1 MALVVNSNP
10 TAMNA
15 LGNLN
20 RTNRGLTDTFS
31 NISSGLRINNAADDS
46 AGLAVAENLEA
57 EQMSL
62 RQAQRNTNDGISVI
76 QTAEGATNEVS
87 DILKRMR
94 ELAVQSS
101 SETLHN
107 NERSYIQDEFQQL
120 SDEVDRIS
128 HVTEFNGIALANGA
142 AGLTGSNQMNVQV
155 GIHNSSDDRIA
166 IALGD
171 LRASTL
177 GVADSGGTGE
187 ISLNTVGSAQAAI
200 TQLDAAIDT
209 VNKYRSQYGSVQ
221 NRLESALNNL
231 EVYTENVAS
240 SESRIRDA
248 DFAHETAEM
257 SKFQVMQQAGVAIL
271 GQANGLS
278 QGALRLI

>member
-20 RTNRGLTDTFS
+20 RTNRGLTSTFE

-76 QTAEGATNEVS
+76 QTAEGATNEVG

-101 SETLHN
+101 SETLAN
-107 NERSYIQDEFQQL
+107 TERAYIQDEFEQL
-120 SDEVDRIS
+120 TAEVDRIAQ
-128 HVTEFNGIALANGA
+128 VTEFNGINLANSG
-142 AGLTGSNQMNVQV
+142 AGLSGSNSMNVQV
-155 GIHNSSDDRIA
+155 GIHDSSDDRIE
-166 IALGD
+166 IKLGN
-171 LRASTL
+171 LEASKL
-177 GVADSGGTGE
+177 GVNTSAMSLDTVAD
-187 ISLNTVGSAQAAI
+187 AQKAI
-200 TQLDAAIDT
+200 TDLDSAIDS
-209 VNKYRSQYGSVQ
+209 VNNYRSEYGSVQ

>member
-1 MALVVNSNP
+1 MSMVVNSNP
-10 TAMNA
+10 TATNA

-20 RTNRGLTDTFS
+20 KTNRSLNSTFQ
-31 NISSGLRINNAADDS
+31 NISSGLRINNAADDA
-46 AGLAVAENLEA
+46 AGLGVAENLEA

-62 RQAQRNTNDGISVI
+62 RQAHRNTNDGISII
-76 QTAEGATNEVS
+76 QTAEGATNEVG

-107 NERSYIQDEFQQL
+107 TERAYIQDEFEQL
-120 SDEVDRIS
+120 TGEVDRIS
-128 HVTEFNGIALANGA
+128 QVTEFNGIKLANSG
-142 AGLTGSNQMNVQV
+142 AGLMGGNELNVQV
-155 GIHNSSDDRIA
+155 GIHDSSDDRIK
-166 IALGD
+166 ISLGN
-171 LRASTL
+171 LESSQL
-177 GVADSGGTGE
+177 GVSTSTMNMD
-187 ISLNTVGSAQAAI
+187 TVAGARTAI
-200 TQLDAAIDT
+200 TDLDTAIDS
-209 VNKYRSQYGSVQ
+209 VNEYRSDYGAVQ

-248 DFAHETAEM
+248 DFAFETAEM
-257 SKFQVMQQAGVAIL
+257 SKFQIMQQAGVAIL

>member
-1 MALVVNSNP
+1 MRINTNVV
-10 TAMNA
+10 AQNA

-20 RTNRGLTDTFS
+20 KTNRGLSNTFQ
-31 NISSGLRINNAADDS
+31 NISSGLRINNAADDA

-62 RQAQRNTNDGISVI
+62 RQAHRNTNDGISVI
-76 QTAEGATNEVS
+76 QTAEGATNEVG
-87 DILKRMR
+87 DMLKRMR

-101 SETLHN
+101 SETLADS
-107 NERSYIQDEFQQL
+107 ERSYIQDEFTQL
-120 SDEVDRIS
+120 SEEVDRIAD
-128 HVTEFNGIALANGA
+128 VTEFNGQSLGNVDG
-142 AGLTGSNQMNVQV
+142 GGTMNVQV

-166 IALGD
+166 ISLGD

-177 GVADSGGTGE
+177 GVSHDEGTVM
-187 ISLNTVGSAQAAI
+187 SLSSSASAQAAI
-200 TQLDAAIDT
+200 TKLDAAIDT
-209 VNKYRSQYGSVQ
+209 VNKHRSNYGAVQ

-231 EVYTENVAS
+231 ETYTENVAT

-248 DFAHETAEM
+248 DFAFETAEM
-257 SKFQVMQQAGVAIL
+257 SKFQVMQQAGTAIL
-271 GQANGLS
+271 GQANGLG

>member
-1 MALVVNSNP
+1 
-10 TAMNA
+10 MNA

-20 RTNRGLTDTFS
+20 RTNRGLTNTFS
-31 NISSGLRINNAADDS
+31 NISSGLRINNAADDA

-76 QTAEGATNEVS
+76 QTAEGATDEVS

-101 SETLHN
+101 SETLAN
-107 NERSYIQDEFQQL
+107 TERAYIQDEFTQL

-128 HVTEFNGIALANGA
+128 QVTEFNGIALANGA
-142 AGLTGSNQMNVQV
+142 AGLSSDNKMDVQV
-155 GIHNSSDDRIA
+155 GIHNSSNDRIEVS
-166 IALGD
+166 LGD

-187 ISLNTVGSAQAAI
+187 ISLNTVASAQAAI

-248 DFAHETAEM
+248 DFAYETAEM